1 MRQTAG
7 IFRNAAVVG
16 EARNCLYVR
25 ERRAAQGQPFGL
37 EDARIGLAQ
46 TQSRNV
52 LQHVGL
58 HKINTSKRK
67 GEAGFPPPPWSPS
80 RLRRFIRTRRTQTLV
95 HRLFGRS
102 IRHRA
107 YRNERAAIAFGVKLD
122 MAFDL
127 GKESM
132 IGTHADIE
140 AGMPGGAALTR
151 DDVAGNHMLATKGL
165 DAKALTLGIA
175 PVAR

>member
-16 EARNCLYVR
+16 EARNCFYVR

-37 EDARIGLAQ
+37 EDARTGLAQ

-80 RLRRFIRTRRTQTLV
+80 RLRRFIRTRRTQTWSTV
-95 HRLFGRS
+95 YSAAASVIGRTEMNV
-102 IRHRA
+102 RP
-107 YRNERAAIAFGVKLD
+107 L
-122 MAFDL
+122 
-127 GKESM
+127 
-132 IGTHADIE
+132 
-140 AGMPGGAALTR
+140 P
-151 DDVAGNHMLATKGL
+151 LA
-165 DAKALTLGIA
+165 
-175 PVAR
+175 